1 MKFSIKDFFRKCDQI
16 PRILWIWS
24 YILKKSSMENFAF
37 CAVIVK
43 TTASPCDEIK
53 QNEVNVI
60 CGNQASCS

>member
-1 MKFSIKDFFRKCDQI
+1 MWPNPQI
-16 PRILWIWS
+16 FVDMAI
-24 YILKKSSMENFAF
+24 YILKKSSMENFVF

-53 QNEVNVI
+53 QNEVNII